1 MSLPRVTTIAS
12 VVLTSLVLLGGY
24 RAHAQSTTGEP
35 VTRPERTAYRETSS
49 YADVMEFV
57 RSLAARSPLVHLT
70 SFGYSYEGRS
80 LPLVVV
86 GRLSAATPE
95 AARATGKTVVYVQAN
110 IHAGEVCGKEA
121 SLQLLRALAAGEHR
135 EWLDSLVLL
144 FAPIYNADGNERVR
158 LDNRPGQHGPVGGM
172 GQRANAQDLDLNRD
186 HMKLDAPE
194 TRSLVGLMQA
204 WDPHVLMDL
213 HTTNGTRHAYH
224 LVYSPPLHPNTDP
237 AVTDLLRNDW
247 LPAVTG
253 AVKADRGWDLTYYGN
268 LPYRRDTERGWY
280 TFDHRPRF
288 NTNYIGLRN
297 RFAILSEAYAYAT
310 FEDRIEATRLFVTAV
325 LDYAYRHAGE
335 IRSVTARADAADLT
349 GAPLAVQATFA
360 RGDSVSILLGEV
372 AEERN
377 PYTGQR
383 MLRRLEVAQP
393 ERMPEFGSFR
403 PTETERMPVAYVV
416 PAALTAVL
424 DRLAAHGVR
433 LEPIATAA
441 SRSVERFV
449 IDSITDAPREFQ
461 GHRERTLFGRY
472 EAVEETLPVGAVL
485 VRTAQPLGRLA
496 FALLEPRSDDG
507 LAAWNF
513 LDPQLKDARVYPI
526 LRIPAP

>member
-1 MSLPRVTTIAS
+1 MAPPRVTAIPS
-12 VVLTSLVLLGGY
+12 VVLTSLVLLAGHPL
-24 RAHAQSTTGEP
+24 RAQSVSP
-35 VTRPERTAYRETSS
+35 DPATRPERTAYRETSS
-49 YADVMEFV
+49 YADVMAFV
-57 RSLAARSPLVHLT
+57 RQLADRSPLVHIT

-86 GRLSAATPE
+86 GRVPAPTPE
-95 AARATGKTVVYVQAN
+95 AVRAAGKTVVYVQAN

-121 SLQLLRALAAGEHR
+121 SLELLRELATGEHG

-158 LDNRPGQHGPVGGM
+158 LDNRPGQHGPIGGT
-172 GQRANAQDLDLNRD
+172 GQRGNAQDLDLNRD

-194 TRSLVGLMQA
+194 TRSLVGLMNA

-237 AVTDLLRNDW
+237 GITDLLRDDW

-268 LPYRRDTERGWY
+268 LPWRDGERGWY

-325 LDYAYRHAGE
+325 IDYAHRHAGA
-335 IRSVTARADAADLT
+335 IRTATARADASDLT
-349 GAPLAVQATFA
+349 GAALALRATFA

-383 MLRRLEVAQP
+383 MLRRLDVARP

-403 PTETERMPVAYVV
+403 ATESERMPVAYVV
-416 PAALTAVL
+416 PASLTAVV
-424 DRLAAHGVR
+424 DRLTAHGVQ
-433 LEPIATAA
+433 LEPRTAA
-441 SRSVERFV
+441 ERRTVERFV
-449 IDSITDAPREFQ
+449 IDSIADAPREFQ
-461 GHRERTLFGRY
+461 GHRERTLFGHY
-472 EAVEETLPVGAVL
+472 EVAEETIPAGSLL

-513 LDPQLKDARVYPI
+513 LDSGLQDARVYPI
-526 LRIPAP
+526 LRIPPP

>member
-1 MSLPRVTTIAS
+1 VKNLGTLTVLLLTLGTASPILAQARALDTLRTGAERTDYVETTRYAEAVAFMDQVAAASPRMHRVTMGY
-12 VVLTSLVLLGGY
+12 TS
-24 RAHAQSTTGEP
+24 
-35 VTRPERTAYRETSS
+35 
-49 YADVMEFV
+49 
-57 RSLAARSPLVHLT
+57 
-70 SFGYSYEGRS
+70 EGRAI
-80 LPLVVV
+80 PMVVV
-86 GRLSAATPE
+86 GDVADGSPDAVRRS
-95 AARATGKTVVYVQAN
+95 GKLRVYLQGN
-110 IHAGEVCGKEA
+110 IHGGEVPGKEA
-121 SLQLLRALAAGEHR
+121 LLMLLRELAQGEHGAL
-135 EWLDSLVLL
+135 LDETVLL
-144 FAPIYNADGNERVR
+144 VVPLYNADGNERVA
-158 LDNRPGQHGPVGGM
+158 LDNRPRQNGPVGGM
-172 GQRANAQDLDLNRD
+172 GQRPNAQGLDLNRD
-186 HMKLDAPE
+186 HMKLDSPE
-194 TRSLVGLMQA
+194 ARSLASMLA
-204 WDPHVLMDL
+204 AYDPELGVDL

>member
-1 MSLPRVTTIAS
+1 MAFRRVTGIPS
-12 VVLTSLVLLGGY
+12 VVLVSFILLGA
-24 RAHAQSTTGEP
+24 RQLHAQGTPAEP
-35 VTRPERTAYRETSS
+35 ATRPERTAYRETSS

-57 RSLAARSPLVHLT
+57 RLLADRSPLVHVT

-86 GRLSAATPE
+86 GRVAAATPE
-95 AARATGKTVVYVQAN
+95 AVRAAAKTVVYVQAN

-121 SLQLLRALAAGEHR
+121 SLELLRELAAGAHH

-144 FAPIYNADGNERVR
+144 FAPVYNVDGNERVR

-194 TRSLVGLMQA
+194 TRSLVGLMNV
-204 WDPHVLMDL
+204 WDPQVLMDL

-224 LVYSPPLHPNTDP
+224 LVYSPPLHPATDP
-237 AVTDLLRNDW
+237 AITDLLRRDW
-247 LPAVTG
+247 LPAVTR
-253 AVKADRGWDLTYYGN
+253 AVKATRGWDLTYYGN
-268 LPYRRDTERGWY
+268 LPFRRDVERGWY

-335 IRSVTARADAADLT
+335 IRAVTARADAADLT
-349 GAPLAVQATFA
+349 GVSLAVRATFA
-360 RGDSVSILLGEV
+360 RGDSVTVLLGEV

-383 MLRRLEVAQP
+383 MLRRLDVAHV

-403 PTETERMPVAYVV
+403 ATASDRMPVAYLV
-416 PAALTAVL
+416 PPELTAAI
-424 DRLAAHGVR
+424 DRLTAHGVR
-433 LEPIATAA
+433 LEPLGEEQT
-441 SRSVERFV
+441 RTVERFV
-449 IDSITDAPREFQ
+449 IDSIADAAREFQ

-472 EAVEETLPVGAVL
+472 EVVEETLPAGTFVA
-485 VRTAQPLGRLA
+485 RTAQPLGRLA
-496 FALLEPRSDDG
+496 FSLLEPRSDDG

-513 LDPQLKDARVYPI
+513 LDSELKDARVYPVR
-526 LRIPAP
+526 RIPAP

>member
-1 MSLPRVTTIAS
+1 MAFRRVTGIPT
-12 VVLTSLVLLGGY
+12 VVLVSFVLLGA
-24 RAHAQSTTGEP
+24 RQLPAQGVPAEP
-35 VTRPERTAYRETSS
+35 ATRPERTGYRETSS

-57 RSLAARSPLVHLT
+57 RLLADRSPLVHVT

-80 LPLVVV
+80 LPLIVV
-86 GRLSAATPE
+86 GRVSAATPE
-95 AARATGKTVVYVQAN
+95 AVRAAGKTVVYVQAN

-121 SLQLLRALAAGEHR
+121 SLELLRELAAGAHR

-172 GQRANAQDLDLNRD
+172 GQRANAQDFDLNRD

-194 TRSLVGLMQA
+194 TRSLVALMNA

-224 LVYSPPLHPNTDP
+224 LVYSPPLHPSTDP
-237 AVTDLLRNDW
+237 AITDLLRSDW
-247 LPAVTG
+247 LPAVTA
-253 AVKADRGWDLTYYGN
+253 AVKATRGWDLTYYGN
-268 LPYRRDTERGWY
+268 LPYRRDVERGWY

-335 IRSVTARADAADLT
+335 VRAVTARADAADLA
-349 GAPLAVQATFA
+349 GASLAVRATFA
-360 RGDSVSILLGEV
+360 RGDSVTVLLGEV

-383 MLRRLEVAQP
+383 MLRRLDAASP
-393 ERMPEFGSFR
+393 ERMPDFGTFR
-403 PTETERMPVAYVV
+403 ATETERMPAAYVV
-416 PAALTAVL
+416 PPSLTAVV

-433 LEPIATAA
+433 LEPLAA
-441 SRSVERFV
+441 AETRTVERFA
-449 IDSITDAPREFQ
+449 IDSIADAPREFQ
-461 GHRERTLFGRY
+461 GHRERTLFGHY
-472 EAVEETLPVGAVL
+472 EVGQETLPAGSLL
-485 VRTAQPLGRLA
+485 VRTAQPLGRLI

-507 LAAWNF
+507 LAGWNF
-513 LDPQLKDARVYPI
+513 LDPQLQEARAYPI